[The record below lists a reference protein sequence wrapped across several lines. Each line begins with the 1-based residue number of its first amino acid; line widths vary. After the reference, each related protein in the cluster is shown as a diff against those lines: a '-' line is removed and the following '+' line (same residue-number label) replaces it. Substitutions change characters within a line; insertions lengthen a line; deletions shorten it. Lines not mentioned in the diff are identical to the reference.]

1 MGGRGLERG
10 KAPGRPR
17 AKMAT
22 VGGQVP
28 DGYHDVKANAT
39 HTDCNIMHECINLQS
54 YILCVRIPPH
64 PQTAS
69 HVSLAHKCCAGW
81 ASSSAGGLP
90 KGGAPPGLSCEHN
103 TYPMCFS
110 KHKPRLN
117 KHAVVQPTSWPT
129 NVGLT
134 HSPLAGHPPYS
145 NACTRNLRHPA
156 SLG

>member
-1 MGGRGLERG
+1 
-10 KAPGRPR
+10 
-17 AKMAT
+17 
-22 VGGQVP
+22 
-28 DGYHDVKANAT
+28 
-39 HTDCNIMHECINLQS
+39 MHERVNLQS

-134 HSPLAGHPPYS
+134 HSPPSWSPTLQQCLHQKPSASSFTGVEVPTWSAHIHPHIVCVLVRMR
-145 NACTRNLRHPA
+145 CTTPERLFRTALGLRSSSH
-156 SLG
+156 SC

>member
-1 MGGRGLERG
+1 MKGGRPLADLEPKWQQLAARFLMVIMMS
-10 KAPGRPR
+10 KRTQHTQI
-17 AKMAT
+17 AT
-22 VGGQVP
+22 SCM
-28 DGYHDVKANAT
+28 NAFT
-39 HTDCNIMHECINLQS
+39 CNPIFYAS
-54 YILCVRIPPH
+54 ASPPH